1 MTVRL
6 CLPSHATWV
15 MPLAVYCL
23 FCEVVIP
30 AKSVL
35 SARNPSL
42 MISQAVLSEVGIR
55 VKRVR
60 SRGAEN
66 SVHVSEEFPRASIMI
81 TLLSKVGLI
90 CDISSR

>member
-1 MTVRL
+1 MGIKIKNTNISTMRNFFRL
-6 CLPSHATWV
+6 FNS
-15 MPLAVYCL
+15 
-23 FCEVVIP
+23 EVVIP

-35 SARNPSL
+35 STRNPSL
-42 MISQAVLSEVGIR
+42 MISRAVLSEAGIR

-60 SRGAEN
+60 FRGAEN